1 MKIVHS
7 QGKNV
12 HTELNKFLLA
22 HRTTPHC
29 TTGKSPAELL
39 FNRKVRCKLP
49 EFVSPESEAICEP
62 DGLRQRDRVSKNKGA
77 QYSDKRRHAKI
88 SDIQEGDSFVAAE
101 ARKQADNNTVI
112 SKRGNEVTIQSSDGV
127 QYRRNITFVK
137 KYVQSPHNA
146 DNNQP
151 EDDTTPDY
159 HDPSLDPQA
168 SQHHDITVQ
177 ADDPLS
183 QEQQRSEETVRH
195 SNRTRTKPSYLKD
208 FVCD

>member
-1 MKIVHS
+1 
-7 QGKNV
+7 
-12 HTELNKFLLA
+12 
-22 HRTTPHC
+22 
-29 TTGKSPAELL
+29 
-39 FNRKVRCKLP
+39 LP

-88 SDIQEGDSFVAAE
+88 SDIQEGDTVLLQQKPGNKLTTTYKPE
-101 ARKQADNNTVI
+101 LYTVI